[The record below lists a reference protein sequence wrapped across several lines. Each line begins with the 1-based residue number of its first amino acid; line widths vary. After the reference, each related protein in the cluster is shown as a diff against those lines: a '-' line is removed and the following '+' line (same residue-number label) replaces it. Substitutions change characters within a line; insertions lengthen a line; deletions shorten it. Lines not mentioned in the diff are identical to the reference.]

1 MSFSSHEATK
11 SLHFPWQNVHQIQS
25 HFPIRWQSTNF
36 RHRFEG
42 VKLRSHFSIFVAV
55 LPWGEFTE
63 KCSRSSP
70 VDQSL
75 ANPFIRFSRDRQ
87 GITYTELRAN
97 VSDTIEWLRSSEA
110 VLPHLKPCASAH
122 RPTPSLPAFP
132 SKMSRRQPIA
142 ASAPTHPPAP
152 YSPPAHSCPQTAP
165 PASPTLSANS
175 SVPDH

>member
-1 MSFSSHEATK
+1 MSFSSNEATK
-11 SLHFPWQNVHQIQS
+11 SLHFPRQNVHQI
-25 HFPIRWQSTNF
+25 QSTNF

-42 VKLRSHFSIFVAV
+42 VNLRSHFSIFVAV

-63 KCSRSSP
+63 KCYRSSL
-70 VDQSL
+70 VDQ
-75 ANPFIRFSRDRQ
+75 
-87 GITYTELRAN
+87 GTTYTELRAN
-97 VSDTIEWLRSSEA
+97 ASDTIEWLRSPEA

-122 RPTPSLPAFP
+122 RPAPSLPAFP
-132 SKMSRRQPIA
+132 SKMSRSQPIA

>member
-1 MSFSSHEATK
+1 MSFSSNEATK
-11 SLHFPWQNVHQIQS
+11 SLHFPRQNVHQI
-25 HFPIRWQSTNF
+25 QSTNF

-42 VKLRSHFSIFVAV
+42 VNLRSHFSIFVAV

-63 KCSRSSP
+63 KCYRSSL

-87 GITYTELRAN
+87 GTTYTELRAN
-97 VSDTIEWLRSSEA
+97 ASDTIEWLRSPEA

-122 RPTPSLPAFP
+122 RPAPSLPAFP
-132 SKMSRRQPIA
+132 SKMSRSQPIA